1 MSLPASSTCPMC
13 GESLTGQPERC
24 PACGER
30 LSGAEIAEDFWI
42 DPKLVRLFH
51 SQTRWLSGL
60 WIFFGTLPILYGLYW
75 IFDIFSAKEQFLG
88 DVVFWLIVFGVSS
101 ILPGM
106 VLIILGLIVRRK
118 KQICLVVSLLA
129 GYFLLLFCVAT
140 GSTVPVIAGLL
151 TVVMSHACFHTA
163 DQMRKLGIPLDTPI
177 PQ

>member
-75 IFDIFSAKEQFLG
+75 IFDIF
-88 DVVFWLIVFGVSS
+88 
-101 ILPGM
+101 
-106 VLIILGLIVRRK
+106 
-118 KQICLVVSLLA
+118 
-129 GYFLLLFCVAT
+129 FCQR
-140 GSTVPVIAGLL
+140 TVPWRCRFLADCLWSFLYLTGNGIDHSWPHRPPKKNKSALL
-151 TVVMSHACFHTA
+151 
-163 DQMRKLGIPLDTPI
+163 
-177 PQ
+177 